1 MFHFFIVVQQCGNG
15 EGDWWVVCSKRR
27 QKEYFF
33 KYCWTFWYF
42 QYQCRALVG
51 WFASGEA
58 EFWIRIEHNGTLI
71 LLQTGKCS
79 SNFTFIP
86 PNLTIYG
93 NKTIYRIL
101 RKTFRRDR
109 KLNSNQFLANSSIE
123 DKWNQNML
131 SSPSSPLKSSP
142 SWPSSWP
149 SSLSPSLSSSSLSTC
164 HKPWSRILVEPW
176 YQKIFAGGL
185 APRALLST
193 VFIFSMPDYVKV
205 C

>member
-86 PNLTIYG
+86 PNLTMYG
-93 NKTIYRIL
+93 NKTNDRML
-101 RKTFRRDR
+101 QKTFIRDQ
-109 KLNSNQFLANSSIE
+109 KFNSSRFNFPVPWYFLANSSVE
-123 DKWNQNML
+123 DKWKQNVFL
-131 SSPSSPLKSSP
+131 ISTSPLKS
-142 SWPSSWP
+142 
-149 SSLSPSLSSSSLSTC
+149 
-164 HKPWSRILVEPW
+164 
-176 YQKIFAGGL
+176 
-185 APRALLST
+185 
-193 VFIFSMPDYVKV
+193 
-205 C
+205 